1 MDHRLTNLEKKVEI
15 IYSVV
20 NKDMISV
27 EDRNEIENYCPKKHE
42 DLFSKGLI
50 RIIKKQYGSPSTR
63 DLKEHF
69 TPR

>member
-1 MDHRLTNLEKKVEI
+1 MTNLEKTVEI
-15 IYSVV
+15 MYNVV

-27 EDRNEIENYCPKKHE
+27 EDRNEIENYSPKKHE

-50 RIIKKQYGSPSTR
+50 RIIKKQYGSPSTS
-63 DLKEHF
+63 DLKEQI